1 MVFLFRQESN
11 IREKL
16 SRFLIETISKLSAL
30 YINECVGHIS
40 FFSFASF
47 FIFFSIKFLSFKAAS
62 SVARGLSVYLDA
74 LIDKKMS
81 TFFQAL
87 IPMNVNFLAPYPDFF
102 SFTMVV
108 LLTILLSFGVKE
120 STILN
125 NILTTVNLATVVLVI
140 VSGAIKG
147 KKFVSIFNV
156 TTKKWISKNEI
167 IYICF
172 EIVYLPFRIRLSISE
187 KLNVKKNWSKVCF
200 KCYFFHICF
209 IHIYVSYSLCLIY
222 NNWSVEQCHLSCN
235 KNAIYLSSNYNNFK
249 MQ

>member
-1 MVFLFRQESN
+1 MLLFCRYFCSFHQLLLLFFKITFLCS
-11 IREKL
+11 
-16 SRFLIETISKLSAL
+16 
-30 YINECVGHIS
+30 
-40 FFSFASF
+40 
-47 FIFFSIKFLSFKAAS
+47 KAAS

-147 KKFVSIFNV
+147 KKFATFSVI
-156 TTKKWISKNEI
+156 TKKNESLFNAFASKS
-167 IYICF
+167 F
-172 EIVYLPFRIRLSISE
+172 VYLSAFVYQFSSHLVWK
-187 KLNVKKNWSKVCF
+187 KLV
-200 KCYFFHICF
+200 
-209 IHIYVSYSLCLIY
+209 
-222 NNWSVEQCHLSCN
+222 
-235 KNAIYLSSNYNNFK
+235 
-249 MQ
+249 